1 MFSSNRAK
9 SEIKI
14 RLIGKPVPFLATK
27 IRWGPPEIVIK
38 VLICGLAQVLR
49 SRSAGNRCCAARNGS
64 LSLLKA
70 DISGFSLYSFDIRLC
85 DTFWRCFRA
94 ILAWQARIP
103 AERERRTCVNPM
115 ITGLI
120 TISGW
125 PHLIFTTKK
134 GTGFL
139 MSSISIS
146 DFASIRRKLSLFQRP
161 FKFLKLGIEKR
172 Y

>member
-14 RLIGKPVPFLATK
+14 RLIGKPAPFLTTK

-70 DISGFSLYSFDIRLC
+70 EISGFLRYSFDLRLY

-125 PHLIFTTKK
+125 PHLIFVAKK
-134 GTGFL
+134 GTGFS
-139 MSSISIS
+139 MSLILIS
-146 DFASIRRKLSLFQRP
+146 DFARLELNIDLFQSLF
-161 FKFLKLGIEKR
+161 
-172 Y
+172 